1 MREMTLGQYYPI
13 ASPVHRLDARVKLLI
28 TIIYIV
34 TLFLVKQ
41 FMVFGLIALALIGVI
56 IASRVP
62 FGKVIKS
69 LKLILFLL
77 LFTVIMTVLFY
88 APSEGETPLWSWLS
102 INIYSSALTNA
113 GFLAVRL
120 TLLVLGP
127 TMLTYTT
134 TPVELTDALES
145 LLKPLSLIGLPVH
158 YLAIIMQIALRL
170 IPTFVEETDKIINAQ
185 KARCA
190 DFDSGNLFKRAK
202 AMIPVLIPLFVSAFR
217 RADDLADAMDSR
229 CYRGAKGRTRMKRM
243 KVGVSGVIAL
253 ILTALLLFAVL
264 TVTYNFFPSVIDFSS
279 FGWLV

>member
-1 MREMTLGQYYPI
+1 
-13 ASPVHRLDARVKLLI
+13 
-28 TIIYIV
+28 
-34 TLFLVKQ
+34 
-41 FMVFGLIALALIGVI
+41 
-56 IASRVP
+56 
-62 FGKVIKS
+62 
-69 LKLILFLL
+69 
-77 LFTVIMTVLFY
+77 MTVLFY

-102 INIYSSALTNA
+102 INIYANALTNA

-202 AMIPVLIPLFVSAFR
+202 AMIPNTTIAPTKAMAAGIAKQRFHADIPKRERIHPQSAITTP
-217 RADDLADAMDSR
+217 AP
-229 CYRGAKGRTRMKRM
+229 
-243 KVGVSGVIAL
+243 IE
-253 ILTALLLFAVL
+253 
-264 TVTYNFFPSVIDFSS
+264 
-279 FGWLV
+279 